1 MDRYQGLEEM
11 SEAEG
16 YALLMEQRRWEAD
29 QSANAEYETWFFAK
43 TLSEL
48 TPDRS

>member
-29 QSANAEYETWFFAK
+29 RFRDSTK
-43 TLSEL
+43 GSEEC
-48 TPDRS
+48 